1 MGTKVN
7 FSVANASY
15 GCHRSLILISSAVK
29 DKAAYTENVKIE
41 FYILIAV

>member
-1 MGTKVN
+1 MHILRISPLIN
-7 FSVANASY
+7 FNKF
-15 GCHRSLILISSAVK
+15 AVK